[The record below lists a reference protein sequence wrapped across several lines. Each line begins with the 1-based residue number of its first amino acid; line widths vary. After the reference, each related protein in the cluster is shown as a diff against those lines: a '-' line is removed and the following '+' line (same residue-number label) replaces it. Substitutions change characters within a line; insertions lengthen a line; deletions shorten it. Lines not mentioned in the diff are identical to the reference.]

1 MSKARE
7 DTRKLLR
14 AGGLLF
20 AAGVV
25 GALCVLFGGGMGH
38 HGPRSGWGWFGLMLA
53 CATLPLSFMSLLLGF
68 GKLREDHRR

>member
-14 AGGLLF
+14 AGAWLL
-20 AAGVV
+20 AAGIL
-25 GALCVLFGGGMGH
+25 GALFVVFGGGMGH
-38 HGPRSGWGWFGLMLA
+38 HGPRNGWGWFGLLLG
-53 CATLPLSFMSLLLGF
+53 CATLPLSFMALLLGF